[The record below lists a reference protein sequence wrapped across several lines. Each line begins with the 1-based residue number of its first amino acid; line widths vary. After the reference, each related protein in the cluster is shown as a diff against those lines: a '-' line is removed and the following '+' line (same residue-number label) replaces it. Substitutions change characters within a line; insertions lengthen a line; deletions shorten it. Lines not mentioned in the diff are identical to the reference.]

1 MCRIAFI
8 AKKLISEVEGMTY
21 YKIGDKVAAKKFGPL
36 EHDFAGEVEKV
47 YDNSVMI
54 AITEFDPAD
63 QSGINELN
71 GRAVVRKGEAK
82 ILKEVPRTEED
93 LEKAAKEEEEA
104 AAKAAKSSKNT
115 RRRAKTTKESSNS
128 EKNSNK

>member
-1 MCRIAFI
+1 
-8 AKKLISEVEGMTY
+8 MTH

-36 EHDFAGEVEKV
+36 EHDFSGEVEKV

-54 AITEFDPAD
+54 AITEYDPAD

-82 ILKEVPRTEED
+82 ILKEVPRTKED
-93 LEKAAKEEEEA
+93 LEAAAKEEEA
-104 AAKAAKSSKNT
+104 AAKAAKLGKDT
-115 RRRAKTTKESSNS
+115 RRRRTKTTKESSSS
-128 EKNSNK
+128 EKNEKSSK

>member
-1 MCRIAFI
+1 
-8 AKKLISEVEGMTY
+8 MTH

-36 EHDFAGEVEKV
+36 EHDFSGEVEKV

-54 AITEFDPAD
+54 AITEYDPAD

-82 ILKEVPRTEED
+82 ILKEVPRTKED
-93 LEKAAKEEEEA
+93 LEAAAKEEEEEA
-104 AAKAAKSSKNT
+104 AAKAAKSGKNT
-115 RRRAKTTKESSNS
+115 RRRRTKTTKESASSKKN
-128 EKNSNK
+128 EKSSK

>member
-1 MCRIAFI
+1 
-8 AKKLISEVEGMTY
+8 MTH

-36 EHDFAGEVEKV
+36 EHDFSGEVEKV

-54 AITEFDPAD
+54 AITEYDPAD

-82 ILKEVPRTEED
+82 ILKEVPRTKED
-93 LEKAAKEEEEA
+93 LEAAAKEEEEA
-104 AAKAAKSSKNT
+104 AAKAAKSGKNT
-115 RRRAKTTKESSNS
+115 RRRQTKTTKESASS
-128 EKNSNK
+128 EKNEKSSK

>member
-1 MCRIAFI
+1 MR
-8 AKKLISEVEGMTY
+8 KKLISEVEGMTH

-36 EHDFAGEVEKV
+36 EHDFSGEVEKV

-54 AITEFDPAD
+54 AITEYDPAD

-82 ILKEVPRTEED
+82 ILKEVPRTKED
-93 LEKAAKEEEEA
+93 LEAAAKEEEEA
-104 AAKAAKSSKNT
+104 AAKAAKLGKNT
-115 RRRAKTTKESSNS
+115 RRRRTKTTKESSSS
-128 EKNSNK
+128 EKNEKSSK

>member
-1 MCRIAFI
+1 
-8 AKKLISEVEGMTY
+8 MTH

-36 EHDFAGEVEKV
+36 EHDFSGEVEKV

-54 AITEFDPAD
+54 AITEYDPAD

-82 ILKEVPRTEED
+82 ILKEVPRTKED
-93 LEKAAKEEEEA
+93 LEAAAKEEEEA
-104 AAKAAKSSKNT
+104 AAKAAKSVRTPAGGGQRRLKSRLVPKKRKSSK
-115 RRRAKTTKESSNS
+115 
-128 EKNSNK
+128 